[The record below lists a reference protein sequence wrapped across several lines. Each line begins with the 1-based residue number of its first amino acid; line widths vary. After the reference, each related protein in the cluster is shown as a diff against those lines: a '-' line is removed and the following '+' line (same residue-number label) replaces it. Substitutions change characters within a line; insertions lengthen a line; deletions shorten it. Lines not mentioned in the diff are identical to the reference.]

1 MLFFFEKNS
10 FFRVTN
16 GVFLELT
23 NENCKQ
29 ESNRSWIPNWKAM
42 KTFDFKSFAKD
53 AIRETELNY
62 LKGGVTP
69 KGDPVDDLVHPPEK

>member
-1 MLFFFEKNS
+1 
-10 FFRVTN
+10 
-16 GVFLELT
+16 
-23 NENCKQ
+23 
-29 ESNRSWIPNWKAM
+29 M

-69 KGDPVDDLVHPPEK
+69 KGDPVDDLVRPPEK